1 MKKFLI
7 TLILLMTISW
17 EWVGIIPLDFMENNK
32 EPKIRHFI
40 IETWIENIKM
50 IHPHCRKA
58 HIRFINSDEDANII
72 NVYSKCY
79 NWEI

>member
-58 HIRFINSDEDANII
+58 YIRFEDTEDANII
-72 NVYSKCY
+72 NIYAKCY
-79 NWEI
+79 KWEI